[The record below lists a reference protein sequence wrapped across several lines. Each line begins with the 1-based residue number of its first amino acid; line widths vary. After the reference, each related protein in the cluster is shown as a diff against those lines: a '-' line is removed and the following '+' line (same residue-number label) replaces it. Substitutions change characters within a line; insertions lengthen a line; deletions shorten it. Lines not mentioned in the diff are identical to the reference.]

1 MPNEEYFYSLRQ
13 IPAIK
18 SMHRECRKE
27 ASLTSMSNTLVTE
40 ESKATEKPSLI
51 LSIGKGTY
59 PIFLQFS
66 TKNSTS
72 LEERIKQMIRDEVFS
87 APA

>member
-1 MPNEEYFYSLRQ
+1 MRKGGLVDQREQYAPVVEE
-13 IPAIK
+13 PKADEK
-18 SMHRECRKE
+18 P
-27 ASLTSMSNTLVTE
+27 TLVLT
-40 ESKATEKPSLI
+40 
-51 LSIGKGTY
+51 IGSGTY

-72 LEERIKQMIRDEVFS
+72 LEERIKQMIRDEVLS

>member
-1 MPNEEYFYSLRQ
+1 M
-13 IPAIK
+13 
-18 SMHRECRKE
+18 
-27 ASLTSMSNTLVTE
+27 TSMSNTPVIE
-40 ESKATEKPSLI
+40 EPKATERPSLL

-66 TKNSTS
+66 TKNSTNP
-72 LEERIKQMIRDEVFS
+72 EERIKQMIRREVLS

>member
-1 MPNEEYFYSLRQ
+1 MTNVNSTAPVVEE
-13 IPAIK
+13 PKADEK
-18 SMHRECRKE
+18 P
-27 ASLTSMSNTLVTE
+27 TLVLT
-40 ESKATEKPSLI
+40 
-51 LSIGKGTY
+51 IGSGTY

-87 APA
+87 TPA

>member
-1 MPNEEYFYSLRQ
+1 
-13 IPAIK
+13 
-18 SMHRECRKE
+18 MHHECGKE
-27 ASLTSMSNTLVTE
+27 ASLTNVNNTTPVVEDPKADEKPTLVLT
-40 ESKATEKPSLI
+40 
-51 LSIGKGTY
+51 IGSGTY

>member
-1 MPNEEYFYSLRQ
+1 
-13 IPAIK
+13 
-18 SMHRECRKE
+18 MHRECGKE
-27 ASLTSMSNTLVTE
+27 ASLTGMSNTPVTE

>member
-1 MPNEEYFYSLRQ
+1 MTNMKDNVVVEEPNE
-13 IPAIK
+13 A
-18 SMHRECRKE
+18 
-27 ASLTSMSNTLVTE
+27 
-40 ESKATEKPSLI
+40 EKPSLV
-51 LSIGKGTY
+51 LTIGSGTY

-66 TKNSTS
+66 TKNSMS

>member
-1 MPNEEYFYSLRQ
+1 MTNVNNPPVVEE
-13 IPAIK
+13 P
-18 SMHRECRKE
+18 
-27 ASLTSMSNTLVTE
+27 
-40 ESKATEKPSLI
+40 KAAEKPSLI

>member
-1 MPNEEYFYSLRQ
+1 M
-13 IPAIK
+13 
-18 SMHRECRKE
+18 
-27 ASLTSMSNTLVTE
+27 TSMSNTPVTE

-66 TKNSTS
+66 TKSSTN
-72 LEERIKQMIRDEVFS
+72 LEERIMQMIRNEVLA